1 MKLSSYLSLMFAIL
15 LSGAAWA
22 TEHVPSEGAGA
33 IEETMPGTEG
43 ATSQVPQFTAV
54 DKDQSGSITKEEAV
68 EVPGLTAAFPRVD
81 SNADANLSED
91 EYAIIES
98 GKMSLTPGS

>member
-1 MKLSSYLSLMFAIL
+1 MKLSKYLSLVFAAL

-22 TEHVPSEGAGA
+22 AEDVPSEGAIPPSEA
-33 IEETMPGTEG
+33 MPATEG
-43 ATSQVPQFTAV
+43 TTAQVPEFTAV
-54 DKDQSGSITKEEAV
+54 DKDKSGSITAEEAV
-68 EVPGLTAAFPRVD
+68 DVPGLTAAFPKVD

-91 EYAIIES
+91 EYAVIES

>member
-1 MKLSSYLSLMFAIL
+1 MKLSSYLSLVFAVL

-22 TEHVPSEGAGA
+22 AEDVPSEGAGA
-33 IEETMPGTEG
+33 IEEAMPATEG
-43 ATSQVPQFTAV
+43 AASQVPEFTAV
-54 DKDQSGSITKEEAV
+54 DKDKSGGITVEEAV
-68 EVPGLTAAFPRVD
+68 EVPGLAGAFPKVD

-91 EYAIIES
+91 GYAIVES

>member
-1 MKLSSYLSLMFAIL
+1 MGVAHALCDLDYH
-15 LSGAAWA
+15 G
-22 TEHVPSEGAGA
+22 P
-33 IEETMPGTEG
+33 
-43 ATSQVPQFTAV
+43 FTAV

>member
-1 MKLSSYLSLMFAIL
+1 MKLSSYLSLVFAAL
-15 LSGAAWA
+15 LAGAAWA

-33 IEETMPGTEG
+33 IEETVP
-43 ATSQVPQFTAV
+43 ATKASQVPEFTAV
-54 DKDQSGSITKEEAV
+54 DKDKSGGITTEEAV
-68 EVPGLTAAFPRVD
+68 EVPGLTAAFPKVD

-91 EYAIIES
+91 EYAVIES

>member
-1 MKLSSYLSLMFAIL
+1 MKLSSYLSLVFAAL

-22 TEHVPSEGAGA
+22 AEDVPAEGAGA
-33 IEETMPGTEG
+33 IEEAMPATEG
-43 ATSQVPQFTAV
+43 AASQVPEFTAV
-54 DKDQSGSITKEEAV
+54 DKDKSGGITVEEAV
-68 EVPGLTAAFPRVD
+68 EVPGLTAAFPKVD

-91 EYAIIES
+91 EYAVIES